1 MSQFAGFRAKRER
14 GTEEERSARASD
26 TSRFESG
33 IDNGNCIIHSASSA
47 VNARRRL
54 AFADVTSRPRHIR
67 EPPRVKDDGGRRR
80 RVSPSARHADEH
92 GGNIRAPLPLF
103 PTTSTIDMIG
113 PLSRRV
119 SVSRQRD
126 GGEEAAF
133 PRTSPSLVSPVS
145 PVRDYYFSSTLRIP
159 LDRN

>member
-47 VNARRRL
+47 VNVRRRL

-113 PLSRRV
+113 PLSHRV
-119 SVSRQRD
+119 SVNAT
-126 GGEEAAF
+126 EARRLHSHGQVHRLSLLF
-133 PRTSPSLVSPVS
+133 PLSVTIISARRYVFP
-145 PVRDYYFSSTLRIP
+145 
-159 LDRN
+159 